1 MQTTE
6 ALPKLTR
13 SELALA
19 EKVGLFLAP
28 TFRQVLDR
36 HRKATD
42 DGTAKFCREFAAT
55 KAARDALPASAPAM
69 ARVELELRL
78 LELAQD
84 FVARNTKS

>member
-28 TFRQVLDR
+28 MFRDVLDR
-36 HRKATD
+36 HRKTVD
-42 DGTAKFCREFAAT
+42 NGTAAFCASFAAT
-55 KAARDALPASAPAM
+55 LAARDALPATAPAM
-69 ARVELELRL
+69 ARVELDLRL
-78 LELAQD
+78 LELAQE
-84 FVARNTKS
+84 FVKRNTRA